1 MIVIGAEEIA
11 KQNAE
16 KNLPTFKEFIKD
28 FHNFSSK
35 GRIGIRFWLGGAVL
49 RANRKCLFESASE
62 DTVFDD
68 TGDIDNDGDK
78 DGDKDDDNDGPND
91 GAVVRY
97 SCLDCD
103 FPKMDQICPEI
114 ENRKGINLRWE
125 YNGYK
130 NTTVDGKP
138 CLNWMQVRPR
148 GNLRTRTVIR
158 KFRGP

>member
-16 KNLPTFKEFIKD
+16 KNLPTFKEFIED
-28 FHNFSSK
+28 FHDLSSK
-35 GRIGIRFWLGGAVL
+35 GRIGIRFWLGGAVS
-49 RANRKCLFESASE
+49 RANQKCLFKSASD

-68 TGDIDNDGDK
+68 TGDIDNDGDN
-78 DGDKDDDNDGPND
+78 DDDIDIHNDS
-91 GAVVRY
+91 AVVRY

-103 FPKMDQICPEI
+103 FPKMDQICPEV
-114 ENRKGINLRWE
+114 ENRKGIHLRVE

-138 CLNWMQVRPR
+138 CLNWMQVRP
-148 GNLRTRTVIR
+148 TR
-158 KFRGP
+158 KP